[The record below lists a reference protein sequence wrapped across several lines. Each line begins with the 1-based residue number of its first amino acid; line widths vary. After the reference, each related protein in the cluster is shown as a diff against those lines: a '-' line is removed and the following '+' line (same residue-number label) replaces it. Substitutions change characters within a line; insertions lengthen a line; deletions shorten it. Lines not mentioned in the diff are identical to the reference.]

1 MHKTAKRSAAAA
13 AAGVLALTLALT
25 GCGSSNNTSNTG
37 SKDTAGKDT
46 TSGTNAS
53 PAAAGDDTAP
63 VTFSVFMNGPA
74 QQPTP
79 DNKILKLIK
88 DETGITFNQ
97 EFLVGD
103 LQQKLGVM
111 IAGEITRTS
120 CRVTTN

>member
-37 SKDTAGKDT
+37 TKDTATG
-46 TSGTNAS
+46 GNAS

-63 VTFSVFMNGPA
+63 VTFSVFMNGPG

-111 IAGEITRTS
+111 IAGEIIRTS